1 MNDGRGTM
9 NQRQADLFPQFILHR
24 SSFIVLLALCLCVSA
39 VSVIHGQIETIDSAS
54 PPQLNWVSEA
64 QVEGHLALNYSS
76 AGAFSPDSSA
86 LAVVVEDKVVLI
98 DLRAGG
104 IRRTLRPRVEGV
116 GDLTIHSASFLA
128 PDRLF
133 ILGNGVFRTK
143 GKGPAPPT
151 PTIGF
156 LWDPDRDV
164 LFGKVNTLG
173 AAGGFGPPRFFPMI
187 GYVGLYKETNFD
199 LWHPLTGKGGRLS
212 VPSLTR
218 RPRLFEF
225 SPDGHWLLL
234 AQYEGSGAADPTVVD
249 AREGKFIDSLA
260 GHQGTVLS
268 MSFSRDNRRVLTTC
282 EDGKVRVWSVPDWK
296 LLHTLSGHSGPVHR
310 AEFSA
315 DGQWIVSGGQDR
327 SVRVWSASA
336 GALLQTLSEGREP
349 ILSVAFSPNGEFL
362 AASAEQMVRIW
373 KLVRQ

>member
-1 MNDGRGTM
+1 MSIRW
-9 NQRQADLFPQFILHR
+9 QFIVHH
-24 SSFIVLLALCLCVSA
+24 SSFIVYVAVCLCISA
-39 VSVIHGQIETIDSAS
+39 TQIARGQIETIDSMS
-54 PPQLNWVSEA
+54 PPQLNWVA
-64 QVEGHLALNYSS
+64 QGQVEGHLALNYSP
-76 AGAFSPDSSA
+76 AGAFSPDSA
-86 LAVVVEDKVVLI
+86 ILAVVTEDKIVLM

-128 PDRLF
+128 PNRLF

-156 LWDPDRDV
+156 VWDSDRDV
-164 LFGKVNTLG
+164 LFGKVNVLG
-173 AAGGFGPPRFFPMI
+173 ASGGFGPPRFFPMI

-199 LWHPLTGKGGRLS
+199 LWHPLTGKGGRMS

-218 RPRLFEF
+218 QPRLYEF
-225 SPDGHWLLL
+225 SPDGRWLLL
-234 AQYEGSGAADPTVVD
+234 AQIEGSGAADPTVVD
-249 AREGKFIDSLA
+249 AREGKFVDSLP

-268 MSFSRDNRRVLTTC
+268 MNFSRDNRRGVTTC

-296 LLHTLSGHSGPVHR
+296 LLHTLTGHSGPVHR

-315 DGQWIVSGGQDR
+315 DGQWVVSGGQDAT
-327 SVRVWSASA
+327 VRVWSAND
-336 GALLQTLSEGREP
+336 GTLLQILTEGREP
-349 ILSVAFSPNGEFL
+349 IRSVAFSPDGEFT
-362 AASAEQMVRIW
+362 AASAEAMVRVW